1 MLGSEFTLRC
11 RAGKAVNRKIRH
23 GERVATLDRES
34 FGTFDALKRQDG
46 FQEHKWEAFQFCDPL
61 YPSGPEGV
69 KAFEW
74 RSDRTHVWTLSL
86 CAPVEATEL
95 MFSLEIDAWPDL
107 DYIAY
112 GYRDSKTGAYVHV
125 KCPHPPVGRVFQE
138 RLTSGSPLWEID
150 SGIVPGRSMRIGELR
165 LFLKGNPDPEGPRG
179 CLETREVL
187 WRNRRIESREDD
199 DALQGRELDRSIAQN
214 AVSLIATGW
223 EQRAG
228 SMKAREVFE
237 YAGRTAS
244 LKRMFGKNDMEDKHL
259 NFARNS
265 LIPLADALAEFAHS
279 GETAAQNDAQKI
291 IRYSAHIWMGQK
303 RTEVWANPNA
313 VALRLIA
320 LVAYVGA
327 CGINSRDRREPSLI
341 DSVRKHAEV
350 LALEAYYA
358 RLDLTRIHNH
368 GLFADLGLALAAQL
382 VGGVD
387 GRRWTEIARGRAELT
402 FRGLAIQENDYAVST
417 ENSTHYHAFL
427 IAVGR
432 LLHQLQILDTGC
444 LPLIEGLEK
453 FLNLLKFPNGQLPS
467 FGDSNEG
474 VTVFSKDSEEP
485 WKAGVWNFTRAGYF
499 LANIEWEGIP
509 VSLRLIYSDINSTH
523 KHDDT
528 TSFVLEADGVEW
540 FTDGGFYRYDQSEIS
555 RYLSGPVAH
564 NRIFWEE
571 NGDYQGRLHSP
582 HTRLSQRGRDFFFNV
597 TAKANRHQVVQR
609 DIDFAARVPALFF
622 SDQILAAK
630 GSQKASAF
638 LAFHLGRGVE
648 ITQVPRGFNL
658 SHPSS
663 ELLWNLRISGSVQQV
678 SGIHDQTHLT
688 SVVAPELGKAIP
700 TSSLLVGP
708 FFFGGRPGL

>member
-1 MLGSEFTLRC
+1 MFY
-11 RAGKAVNRKIRH
+11 VH
-23 GERVATLDRES
+23 
-34 FGTFDALKRQDG
+34 KRQDG
-46 FQEHKWEAFQFCDPL
+46 FQQHTWKAFQFRDAL
-61 YPSGPEGV
+61 YPGGPEGV
-69 KAFEW
+69 KTFEW

-86 CAPVEATEL
+86 CAPVEAKEL

-165 LFLKGNPDPEGPRG
+165 LLLKGNPDPEGPRG
-179 CLETREVL
+179 SLATREAL
-187 WRNRRIESREDD
+187 WRNQRIESRKDD
-199 DALQGRELDRSIAQN
+199 DALQGSELNGSIAQD
-214 AVSLIATGW
+214 AAALIAPGW
-223 EQRAG
+223 EQRAE
-228 SMKAREVFE
+228 SRKAREVFK

-244 LKRMFGKNDMEDKHL
+244 LRGMFGKKGLEDRHL

-265 LIPLADALAEFAHS
+265 LIPLADAVAEFTHN
-279 GETAAQNDAQKI
+279 GESAARYHARKI
-291 IRYSAHIWMGQK
+291 IKCSDHIWMGQK
-303 RTEVWANPNA
+303 STDVWTNPNA
-313 VALRLIA
+313 VAVRLIA

-327 CGINSRDRREPSLI
+327 CGINSRDRRERSLI

-368 GLFADLGLALAAQL
+368 GLFADIGLALAAQL
-382 VGGVD
+382 LGGDD

-417 ENSTHYHAFL
+417 ENSTHYHVVL
-427 IAVGR
+427 IAVGW
-432 LLHQLQILDTGC
+432 LLHRLEILDTGC

-453 FLNLLKFPNGQLPS
+453 FLGLLKFSNGKLPS

-474 VTVFSKDSEEP
+474 VTVLLKGPEEP

-509 VSLRLIYSDINSTH
+509 VSLRLIYSDMNATH

-571 NGDYQGRLHSP
+571 NGNYHGHLHSP
-582 HTRLSQRGRDFFFNV
+582 HTRLSQRGRLFFFSV

-609 DIDFAARVPALFF
+609 DIDFAARVPALYF
-622 SDQILAAK
+622 SDQILTAT

-688 SVVAPELGKAIP
+688 SVVAPEVGKAIP

-708 FFFGGRPGL
+708 FFSRQTWSLELKNRQSRKATLRV